1 MPDGGGVNII
11 EARATAALAVVFG
24 VVGVVAAVLG
34 IAWLGI
40 VSVVL
45 LSALLARTVRLLLDR
60 EEPETPAHDVPRVPA
75 SADPDVV
82 MASLLEA
89 ARAAGEPVAASLCL
103 ARAEAETARSLLDA
117 ARELTRR
124 LDPGEVVTRSLDR
137 AMKLSRAATGSIML
151 VDPVS
156 GHMRIAA
163 SKGLPSEV
171 VETTE
176 VSEGEGIAG
185 WVLSTGQ

>member
-89 ARAAGEPVAASLCL
+89 ARAAGEPVAASLWL
-103 ARAEAETARSLLDA
+103 EDPPTATLRLL
-117 ARELTRR
+117 TSSGPMGPSPVPVK
-124 LDPGEVVTRSLDR
+124 LDDPALG
-137 AMKLSRAATGSIML
+137 RAAT
-151 VDPVS
+151 
-156 GHMRIAA
+156 
-163 SKGLPSEV
+163 
-171 VETTE
+171 
-176 VSEGEGIAG
+176 
-185 WVLSTGQ
+185 